1 MASTIAEFS
10 GVHAPDIPFPADKR
24 TPLDWSVA
32 PVATHSQGG
41 PTLLEPTLL
50 ERPPLEPPQRAAAA
64 TGRLRLF
71 VACDLRGAVRLHA
84 HSAKTHQRLTTYDI
98 RYPDCHQPYDAPLD
112 RDATR
117 LALAEGVSLSLSE
130 PPPDDSDFTDGPP
143 TLWIFA
149 GPKAPPERRPVL
161 LLDGLG
167 GLGGATSAPT
177 PAADAAD
184 RAAALHR
191 TLTGIGSL
199 QPFGWMEGCVLDA
212 LYDLTVTFPGDGRAR
227 TALADHLA
235 VYFPD
240 GTLRYE
246 DPRGRP
252 ADDRLYGIEAT
263 LPYAVLA
270 KLDPRNPARE
280 RAVEAWRV
288 RADDEGCVKDAP
300 TTAEGSY
307 TVAYPMA
314 AIAATADPSLR
325 EPALRQLRLRRA
337 RLCTGDD
344 LHLRL
349 LPDGTHL
356 YRNWARAY
364 AWYLLGLVRTLTEL
378 GEGADTAGLWDEAR
392 RVAALALSRRNAA
405 GIWDSYLGEPETGAE
420 TCGSAGIAAALA
432 LGTEQGQFEARR
444 EGAAA
449 LRAWE
454 VLAGDHLTEDG
465 WLSGG
470 SPSNKGGEEL
480 QRSGYR
486 MLSGVGNGLMGQ
498 LGAALV
504 RLGTVKDWT
513 RP

>member
-1 MASTIAEFS
+1 MAPTAAAFS
-10 GVHAPDIPFPADKR
+10 GVRAPDIPFPADRR

-32 PVATHSQGG
+32 PVTTPSQGG
-41 PTLLEPTLL
+41 PTLLEQPM
-50 ERPPLEPPQRAAAA
+50 QAAAA
-64 TGRLRLF
+64 TARLRLF

-84 HSAKTHQRLTTYDI
+84 HSAKTHQPLTTYDI

-112 RDATR
+112 RGATR
-117 LALAEGVSLSLSE
+117 LACAEGVSLSLSE
-130 PPPDDSDFTDGPP
+130 PPPHGGDFADGPP

-161 LLDGLG
+161 LLDDLD
-167 GLGGATSAPT
+167 GAPPA
-177 PAADAAD
+177 PAADATD
-184 RAAALHR
+184 RAPALHR
-191 TLTGIGSL
+191 TLTGTGSL

-212 LYDLTVTFPGDGRAR
+212 LYDLTITFPGDGRAR

-235 VYFPD
+235 VYFPN
-240 GTLRYE
+240 GSLRYE

-252 ADDRLYGIEAT
+252 ADNRLYGIEAT
-263 LPYAVLA
+263 LPYAILA
-270 KLDPRNPARE
+270 KLDPRDPALA

-314 AIAATADPSLR
+314 AIAGRADPSLR
-325 EPALRQLRLRRA
+325 EPALRQLRLRRV
-337 RLCTGDD
+337 RLCRGDD

-349 LPDGTHL
+349 LPDGSHL

-378 GEGADTAGLWDEAR
+378 REGADTARLWDEAR

-405 GIWDSYLGEPETGAE
+405 GIWDCYLGEPETGAE

-432 LGTEQGQFEARR
+432 LGTEQGQFDAGR

-449 LRAWE
+449 LRAWR
-454 VLAGDHLTEDG
+454 VLTERHLTEDG

>member
-1 MASTIAEFS
+1 MASTAAQFS
-10 GVHAPDIPFPADKR
+10 GVRAPKIPFPADKR

-41 PTLLEPTLL
+41 PTLLEP
-50 ERPPLEPPQRAAAA
+50 PMRAAAA

-84 HSAKTHQRLTTYDI
+84 HSAKTHRRLTTYDI
-98 RYPDCHQPYDAPLD
+98 RYPDCHQPYDAPLG

-117 LALAEGVSLSLSE
+117 LAFAEGVSLSLSA
-130 PPPDDSDFTDGPP
+130 PPPHDSDFPGGPP
-143 TLWIFA
+143 ALWIFA

-161 LLDGLG
+161 LLDAPD
-167 GLGGATSAPT
+167 GATST
-177 PAADAAD
+177 PAADATD
-184 RAAALHR
+184 RVTALHR
-191 TLTGIGSL
+191 TLTGVGSL

-252 ADDRLYGIEAT
+252 ADNRLYGIEAT
-263 LPYAVLA
+263 LPYAILA
-270 KLDPRNPARE
+270 KLDLLNPAQA
-280 RAVEAWRV
+280 RAVEAWRA
-288 RADDEGCVKDAP
+288 RADDEGCVKDVP

-314 AIAATADPSLR
+314 AIAGTADPSLR
-325 EPALRQLRLRRA
+325 ELALRQLRLRRA

-344 LHLRL
+344 IHLRL

-378 GEGADTAGLWDEAR
+378 GEEADTGGLWDEAR
-392 RVAALALSRRNAA
+392 RVAALALARRNAA
-405 GIWDSYLGEPETGAE
+405 GIWDSYLAEPETGTE

-432 LGTEQGQFEARR
+432 LGTEQRQFEARR

-454 VLAGDHLTEDG
+454 VLAGNYLTEDG

>member
-1 MASTIAEFS
+1 MASTTAEFS
-10 GVHAPDIPFPADKR
+10 GAHAPDLPFPADRR
-24 TPLDWSVA
+24 TPLDWSVV
-32 PVATHSQGG
+32 PVATPSQGG
-41 PTLLEPTLL
+41 PTV
-50 ERPPLEPPQRAAAA
+50 LEPPTGVAAAE
-64 TGRLRLF
+64 GRLRLT
-71 VACDLRGAVRLHA
+71 VACDLRGAVRVHVR
-84 HSAKTHQRLTTYDI
+84 SAKTNRPLAAYDI

-112 RDATR
+112 REATR

-130 PPPDDSDFTDGPP
+130 PPPHDRDFADDSPP

-161 LLDGLG
+161 LLDGEPG
-167 GLGGATSAPT
+167 
-177 PAADAAD
+177 PAAPAT
-184 RAAALHR
+184 ALHR

-227 TALADHLA
+227 RALADHLA

-252 ADDRLYGIEAT
+252 ADHRLYGIEAT

-270 KLDPRNPARE
+270 KRNPLDPALA
-280 RAVEAWRV
+280 RAVESWRV

-314 AIAATADPSLR
+314 VIARTTDAPLR
-325 EPALRQLRLRRA
+325 ESALRQLRLRQA
-337 RLCTGDD
+337 RLCRGGD
-344 LHLRL
+344 LYLRL
-349 LPDGTHL
+349 LPDGSRV

-378 GEGADTAGLWDEAR
+378 GERADTAGLWEEAR
-392 RVAALALSRRNAA
+392 RVAALVLSRRTPE
-405 GIWDSYLGEPETGAE
+405 GIWDCFLGEPQTGTE

-432 LGTEQGQFEARR
+432 LGTEQGRFDPDR

-449 LRAWE
+449 LETWQ
-454 VLAGDHLTEDG
+454 VLTERHLTDDG
-465 WLSGG
+465 WLTGG

-480 QRSGYR
+480 QRGGYR

-504 RLGTVKDWT
+504 RLGTLADWT

>member
-1 MASTIAEFS
+1 MTSTTAVHPE
-10 GVHAPDIPFPADKR
+10 VHAPPVPFPADRR

-32 PVATHSQGG
+32 PVTAPSQ
-41 PTLLEPTLL
+41 
-50 ERPPLEPPQRAAAA
+50 AAA
-64 TGRLRLF
+64 TLVEWPPGVGASEGRLRLF
-71 VACDLRGAVRLHA
+71 VACDLRGTVRVEA
-84 HSAKTHQRLTTYDI
+84 RSAMTDRLLTTYDI

-112 RDATR
+112 RESTQ
-117 LALAEGVSLSLSE
+117 LALTEGVLLSLSE
-130 PPPDDSDFTDGPP
+130 PSANVSGSGDSPP

-149 GPKAPPERRPVL
+149 GPQAPPERRPVL
-161 LLDGLG
+161 LLDHT
-167 GLGGATSAPT
+167 ATLNPT
-177 PAADAAD
+177 G
-184 RAAALHR
+184 ALHR
-191 TLTGIGSL
+191 TLTGIGSV

-212 LYDLTVTFPGDGRAR
+212 LYDLAVTFPRDGRAR
-227 TALADHLA
+227 TALSEHLA
-235 VYFPD
+235 FYFPN
-240 GTLRYE
+240 GALRYE

-252 ADDRLYGIEAT
+252 ADGRVYGIEAT

-270 KLDPRNPARE
+270 KLNPLDPALSQAIE
-280 RAVEAWRV
+280 SWRV
-288 RADDEGCVKDAP
+288 RTDDEGCVKDIP

-314 AIAATADPSLR
+314 AIAQRTDEALR
-325 EPALRQLRLRRA
+325 DAAVRQLRSRRE
-337 RLCTGDD
+337 RLCTGKD

-349 LPDGTHL
+349 FPDGARV

-378 GEGADTAGLWDEAR
+378 GDEADTAGLWDEAR
-392 RVAALALSRRNAA
+392 RVAALALSRRNAD
-405 GIWDSYLGEPETGAE
+405 GIWDCYLGEPETGAE

-432 LGTEQGQFEARR
+432 LGTEQGQFDTFR

-454 VLAGDHLTEDG
+454 ELAGTYLTEDG

-504 RLGTVKDWT
+504 RIGAVKDWT
-513 RP
+513 QP